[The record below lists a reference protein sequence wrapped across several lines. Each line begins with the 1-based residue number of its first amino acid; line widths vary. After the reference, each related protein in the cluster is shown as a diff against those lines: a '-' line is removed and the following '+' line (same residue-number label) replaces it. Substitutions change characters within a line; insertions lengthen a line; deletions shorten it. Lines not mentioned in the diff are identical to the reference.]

1 MLALA
6 MALFMPQVA
15 GAATITF
22 MQFTEVVFNAPVT
35 LTNDGS
41 GNTTITAT
49 NVLVDVGLDENF
61 CLDPVLCGGFDD
73 TQNVTFNLNAASTG
87 AAVNNGGVISQDYA
101 GTFSFTQGGINLLTV
116 TFSDELS
123 GSEDGSNPGLNASD
137 PPDTFS
143 GTSDVLDPDLLVAPR
158 GFAFSFSAF
167 TSAGDGGL
175 VIVNNSVASA
185 TADISGTLNAS
196 PLQVSEVPEPASL
209 LLMGSGLAAIA
220 SRVRRRRK
228 SS

>member
-6 MALFMPQVA
+6 MALFMPRVA

-22 MQFTEVVFNAPVT
+22 MQFTEVNFNAPVT
-35 LTNDGS
+35 FTNDGS
-41 GNTTITAT
+41 GNTTIVAT
-49 NVLVDVGLDENF
+49 NVLVDVGLNESF
-61 CLDPVLCGGFDD
+61 CLNVGCDGFDD
-73 TQNVTFNLNAASTG
+73 TQDVVFNLNAGSTG
-87 AAVNNGGVISQDYA
+87 AATSVGGVVTQPYA
-101 GTFSFTQGGINLLTV
+101 GSFSFTQGGINLLTV

-143 GTSDVLDPDLLVAPR
+143 GTSDVLDPDLLLAPR

-167 TSAGDGGL
+167 TSAGEGGL
-175 VIVNNSVASA
+175 VIVNQSVASG
-185 TADISGTLNAS
+185 TADVSGTLNAS

-209 LLMGSGLAAIA
+209 VLMGSGLAAIA
-220 SRVRRRRK
+220 TRIRRRRK
-228 SS
+228 SL

>member
-6 MALFMPQVA
+6 MALFVPQVA

-49 NVLVDVGLDENF
+49 NVLVDVGLDESF
-61 CLDPVLCGGFDD
+61 CLAVGCGGFDD
-73 TQNVTFNLNAASTG
+73 TQNVVFNLNAASTG
-87 AAVNNGGVISQDYA
+87 AATNNGGVISQDY
-101 GTFSFTQGGINLLTV
+101 GGSFSFTQGGINLLTV

-209 LLMGSGLAAIA
+209 VLLGSGLAAIA
-220 SRVRRRRK
+220 TRVRRRRK
-228 SS
+228 Q